1 MRRNFCLDILLFI
14 SGLICI
20 STGIILDFHLVTITD
35 FTILHKL
42 RTIHIYSGY
51 CLSVG
56 IVIHIAWH
64 CNWIKAAAK
73 QLFFSNKQEK
83 SKD

>member
-1 MRRNFCLDILLFI
+1 MRRNFWLDILLFI

-20 STGIILDFHLVTITD
+20 STGIFLDFHLLAISD
-35 FTILHKL
+35 FEFLYTL
-42 RTIHIYSGY
+42 RKIHIYSGY
-51 CLSVG
+51 FLAVG

-73 QLFFSNKQEK
+73 QSFFSNKQEK